1 MACARRRV
9 SGGGLQRYIAIE
21 AVWHAVR
28 NIVVGIVGA
37 VWLQS
42 PWDLS
47 DIWSVAGG
55 RLCNGERRRERAWDP
70 LDPRG

>member
-47 DIWSVAGG
+47 DIWCLWQGAGCAMARGVAK
-55 RLCNGERRRERAWDP
+55 
-70 LDPRG
+70 